1 MIDTIITARLYSR
14 HTGHISHGGIAIRQ
28 GKIVA
33 VGAASDITPLASAQT
48 HIHIVDP
55 AHILLPG
62 FVDSHQHL
70 LMYVREQAERLSLW
84 KVTSFA
90 QLGHTLETAA
100 QQLPPGQWIIGAG
113 HDQGRYNERRHPH
126 RRELDAMLPNHP
138 LLIIRADN
146 HIALANS
153 QALAL
158 AGITAHTPDPVG
170 GRIGRDTSGEPNGI
184 LEESAVKLVQAVVQK
199 PPIDWQRGITLAI
212 PEYHKRGITAVG
224 EAALGYINGI
234 DELHIMQKAK
244 QSGNL
249 SLRVAYMGYGDV
261 ANAWLTGQ
269 HLITADEWQHTP
281 TIKYFSDGTLGG
293 GSAWMSADYRDEP
306 GNRGYPLYSD
316 KELTAAFTRA
326 HCQGYQIAVHVIGDE
341 AVAQALQCFATVL
354 TKYPR
359 HNHRHRLE
367 HLESLRPG
375 LAAQCAQLGIVA
387 AVQPVCTWFEE
398 SDVARIPDALM
409 PYAHAWKTLHDAGAV
424 LAFGSDN
431 PVVPDFHPLK
441 GIAGAVTRQTWRGD
455 VINAPEAIS
464 WQTAIDAYTYG
475 AAYSLQAEHRY
486 GDLRR
491 GLCADFVV
499 IDDNPAVSID
509 QQQVMETWLDG
520 KCVFAFA
527 K

>member
-14 HTGHISHGGIAIRQ
+14 HTGHITQGGIAIRQ

-33 VGAASDITPLASAQT
+33 VGAASDITPLASVQTYIHHIDSAQL
-48 HIHIVDP
+48 
-55 AHILLPG
+55 LLPG

-70 LMYVREQAERLSLW
+70 LSYVRERAERIALW
-84 KVTSFA
+84 QVTSFD
-90 QLGHTLETAA
+90 QLAHALNTAA
-100 QQLPPGQWIIGAG
+100 QQLAVGQWIIGAG
-113 HDQGRYNERRHPH
+113 HDQGRYHEQRHPH
-126 RRELDAMLPNHP
+126 RHELDVMIPDHP
-138 LLIIRADN
+138 VLIHRACN

-158 AGITAHTPDPVG
+158 AGITAQTPDPVG
-170 GRIGRDTSGEPNGI
+170 GRIGRDADGAPNGV
-184 LEESAVKLVQAVVQK
+184 LEESAVALVRAVVQK
-199 PPIDWQRGITLAI
+199 PAIDWQQGIARAM
-212 PEYHKRGITAVG
+212 PEYHKRGITAIG
-224 EAALGYINGI
+224 EAALGHINGI
-234 DELHIMQKAK
+234 DDLHVMQQAK

-249 SLRVAYMGYGDV
+249 SLRVAYMGYGAV

-269 HLITADEWQHTP
+269 HIITADAWQQAP
-281 TIKYFSDGTLGG
+281 IIKFFSDGTLGG
-293 GSAWMSADYRDEP
+293 GSAWMSVDYRDEL

-316 KELTAAFTRA
+316 SDLTAAFTRA

-341 AVAQALQCFATVL
+341 AVAQALRCFATVL
-354 TKYPR
+354 AKYPR

-367 HLESLRPG
+367 HCESLRPG
-375 LAAQCAQLGIVA
+375 LAAQCAQLGIVVG
-387 AVQPVCTWFEE
+387 VQPIFTWFEE
-398 SDVARIPDALM
+398 SDVARIPDVLM

-441 GIAGAVTRQTWRGD
+441 GIAAAVTRHTWRGD
-455 VINAPEAIS
+455 VINADEALA

-475 AAYSLQAEHRY
+475 AAYSLQAEQRY

-491 GLCADFVV
+491 EMCADFVV

-509 QQQVMETWLDG
+509 QHQVIETWLDG
-520 KCVFAFA
+520 KCVFGD
-527 K
+527 

>member
-48 HIHIVDP
+48 QLHIVDP

-70 LMYVREQAERLSLW
+70 LMYVREQAERVALW
-84 KVTSFA
+84 QVTSFD
-90 QLGHTLETAA
+90 QLAHTLTAAA
-100 QQLPPGQWIIGAG
+100 QQLALGQWIIGAG
-113 HDQGRYNERRHPH
+113 HDQGRYHEQRHPH

-138 LLIIRADN
+138 LLIIRACN

-158 AGITAHTPDPVG
+158 AGITAHTPDPIG
-170 GRIGRDTSGEPNGI
+170 GRIGRDTDGEPNGI

-199 PPIDWQRGITLAI
+199 PPIDWQRGIALAI
-212 PEYHKRGITAVG
+212 PEYHKRGITAIG

-234 DELHIMQKAK
+234 DELHVMQQAK

-249 SLRVAYMGYGDV
+249 ALRVAYMGYGDV

-269 HLITADEWQHTP
+269 HLITADEWQHDP
-281 TIKYFSDGTLGG
+281 IIKFFGDGTLGG
-293 GSAWMSADYRDEP
+293 GSAWISADYRDEP

-341 AVAQALQCFATVL
+341 AVAQALRCFAAVL

-387 AVQPVCTWFEE
+387 SVQPFCTWFEE
-398 SDVARIPDALM
+398 SDVVRIPEHLL
-409 PYAHAWKTLHDAGAV
+409 PYAHTWKTLQDAGAV

-441 GIAGAVTRQTWRGD
+441 GIAAAVTRQTWRGD
-455 VINAPEAIS
+455 AINPQEAIS
-464 WQTAIDAYTYG
+464 WQKAIDAYTYG

-499 IDDNPAVSID
+499 IDDNPTVPIA
-509 QQQVMETWLDG
+509 QQQVIETWLDG
-520 KCVFAFA
+520 KRVFGS
-527 K
+527 